1 MINVILA
8 DHQRVFRIGMASA
21 LAAEDDIRVVGQP
34 HTVNQLLNGLQSFRP
49 HVLVLSSAYLGKV
62 AEIKQIASRQQTAI
76 LLLEETGSV
85 GLSQLSPNVDGV
97 IQRSDD
103 DSTVVRCIRQ
113 LARDGSVSRFAPKQ
127 GNQKVEFRQDSVGL
141 RVRQRLSRRELR
153 IIALVVQ
160 GYKNREIASHTGSTE
175 QGIKNSLRKIFDTTG
190 VYDRLELALFVL
202 YHGIVVREQ
211 ADGHPTSAQNAL
223 AVSQSFRDKGYR
235 RTVN

>member
-21 LAAEDDIRVVGQP
+21 LAAEDDIRIVGQP
-34 HTVNQLLNGLQSFRP
+34 HTVDQLLNGLQSFRA
-49 HVLVLSSAYLGKV
+49 HVLVLSSAYLGSV
-62 AEIKQIASRQQTAI
+62 AEIKEIAARQQTAI
-76 LLLEETGSV
+76 LLLEETGTV
-85 GLSQLSPNVDGV
+85 GLTKFSPEVDGV
-97 IQRSDD
+97 IQRSAD

-113 LARDGSVSRFAPKQ
+113 LACDGSVSRFMPKQ
-127 GNQKVEFRQDSVGL
+127 ANQKAELRHDSVGL

-160 GYKNREIASHTGSTE
+160 GYKNREIASHIGSTE
-175 QGIKNSLRKIFDTTG
+175 QGIKNSLRRIFDTTG

-202 YHGIVVREQ
+202 YHGIVVSGQ
-211 ADGHPTSAQNAL
+211 ADGHRTSVQAAL
-223 AVSQSFRDKGYR
+223 ATIQSYRDKAYR